1 MKRLLRVL
9 VFAPGALLGLAGPA
23 AAAQSVTKQL
33 PGVPC
38 SVTSSFTFSSSAR
51 TMNGAGGVSCARGV
65 GQRTLNVVPQV
76 QKVVNGRP
84 LWFNIS
90 LAGRYQGPTTVNPL
104 RLSADRQATIDH
116 VYRVLAYGR
125 VSLPDGRTAW
135 ATSCS
140 GSCIGSPELS
150 IRATYRYAPQLPVTV
165 RVGASPCFLTQVGP
179 EFTLVNGSYVVSYAG
194 RVVCPT
200 RGIRKSLD
208 ITAEVAGSGV
218 NRGKH
223 FTVTGSRL
231 SAGASTRDPVA
242 LDTARTAF
250 MGIGYRTRASAKVTY
265 ASRTYST
272 TVTSATVAP

>member
-1 MKRLLRVL
+1 MKRLRRVL
-9 VFAPGALLGLAGPA
+9 VFALGGPLVLAGPA
-23 AAAQSVTKQL
+23 AATGSVTRQL

-38 SVTSSFTFSSSAR
+38 SVTSSFTFSPSAR
-51 TMNGAGGVSCARGV
+51 AMNYVGGVSCARGV

-76 QKVVNGRP
+76 QKMANGRP

-90 LAGRYQGPTTVNPL
+90 LAGRYQGPTPVNPL
-104 RLSADRQATIDH
+104 RLSADRQATIGH
-116 VYRVLAYGR
+116 RYRVLAYGR

-140 GSCIGSPELS
+140 GTCSGSPELS
-150 IRATYRYAPQLPVTV
+150 IRATNRYAPQLPVTA
-165 RVGASPCFLTQVGP
+165 RVGASPCLLTQVGP
-179 EFTLVNGSYVVSYAG
+179 AFSLVNGSYVMSYAG

-200 RGIRKSLD
+200 TGVSKSLD

-218 NRGKH
+218 NHGRH
-223 FTVTGSRL
+223 FTITGSRL
-231 SAGASTRDPVA
+231 SAGPSTRDPVA

-250 MGIGYRTRASAKVTY
+250 MGIGYRTRAAARVTY
-265 ASRTYST
+265 AGRTYTT